1 VHGFNPAAL
10 ELSTSISELQS
21 KAAASAPSRPTN
33 SIVQNAPGQAAWFGA
48 ALALLNIMVG
58 VIAQFIAA
66 WTL

>member
-1 VHGFNPAAL
+1 MD
-10 ELSTSISELQS
+10 SILRHWSFRLQFRNCR
-21 KAAASAPSRPTN
+21 ATLQLVGAVAPHN
-33 SIVQNAPGQAAWFGA
+33 SVVQNAPGQAAWFGA